1 MVTKKAARKS
11 RSKKMGE
18 GGEAGVVLSAAPPAA
33 ITGEGGGVET
43 TGRYVVVFKEEAAG
57 SKAMIRSTLNQVA
70 GLREVASSS
79 DYEGGAIEAKD
90 LAENEVVQF
99 DNLGMVLVSGE
110 EYVQA
115 LAASA
120 ADADSPILAIEP
132 EYIAYPAIPL
142 PGDLPLEY
150 LRGYKDA
157 VIQLYEQF
165 SSRPGAGEEGEIS
178 ATLQDTAQFTWGLQ
192 ATRVSTS
199 QRNGQGIKVAV
210 LDTGLDFQH
219 PDFRGR
225 AIVSKTFSGFPVQDI
240 HGHGTH
246 CVGTACGPQR
256 PASGVRRYGV
266 AFASQIFVGKVFNHA
281 QPRPQAPTGN
291 VLAGIEWA
299 INNGCQVVSLSIE
312 LLLNQPVVQY
322 EGAIR
327 RALNAGTLVV
337 AAAGNNANRPSNFGF
352 VTPPANAEAAIAVAA
367 LDNQLQ
373 IARFSARSS
382 QVTGV
387 GGSVNIA
394 GPGVAVFSSVPVS
407 QGLHALFDGTSM
419 ATPHVAG
426 IAALWSQVTGESGV
440 ALWSRLLQ
448 SARPLS
454 LASADVGSGLVQA
467 PQ

>member
-1 MVTKKAARKS
+1 MVTKKTARKS
-11 RSKKMGE
+11 RSKKIGG
-18 GGEAGVVLSAAPPAA
+18 GGEAGVVLSAVSPAE

-43 TGRYVVVFKEEAAG
+43 TGRFIIVFKQEAVE
-57 SKAMIRSTLNQVA
+57 SKSMMRSTLNQVA

-79 DYEGGAIEAKD
+79 DYEGGAIGAKD
-90 LAENEVVQF
+90 LAENTVVQF

-110 EYVQA
+110 ESVQA

-132 EYIAYPAIPL
+132 EYIAYPATPL

-157 VIQLYEQF
+157 VNQLYEQL

-210 LDTGLDFQH
+210 LDTGLDLQH

-225 AIVSKTFSGFPVQDI
+225 AIVSSTFSGFPVQDI

-266 AFASQIFVGKVFNHA
+266 AFASQIFVGKVFNHD
-281 QPRPQAPTGN
+281 QPRPRAPTGN

-337 AAAGNNANRPSNFGF
+337 AAAGNNANRPSSFGF
-352 VTPPANAEAAIAVAA
+352 VTPPANAEAAMAVAA

-407 QGLHALFDGTSM
+407 QGSHAHFDGTSM

>member
-1 MVTKKAARKS
+1 MATRKAARKS
-11 RSKKMGE
+11 GSRKMGDSS
-18 GGEAGVVLSAAPPAA
+18 EADVVTSSVPPA
-33 ITGEGGGVET
+33 GRMGEEGGGGET
-43 TGRYVVVFKEEAAG
+43 TGRFIIVFKEG
-57 SKAMIRSTLNQVA
+57 TTTDKATIKSTLNQVA
-70 GLREVASSS
+70 GLRHITASS
-79 DYEGGAIEAKD
+79 DYEGGAIEATD
-90 LAENEVVQF
+90 LAGSEVVQF
-99 DNLGMVLVSGE
+99 ENLGMVLVSDE
-110 EYVQA
+110 ESVQA

-120 ADADSPILAIEP
+120 ADADSPILTIEP
-132 EYIAYPAIPL
+132 EYVAYPSNPL
-142 PGDLPLEY
+142 PGELEY

-157 VIQLYEQF
+157 VNQLYDHL
-165 SSRPGAGEEGEIS
+165 SSRTEAGEDAEIS
-178 ATLQDTAQFTWGLQ
+178 ATIQDTAQFTWGLQ

-210 LDTGLDFQH
+210 LDTGMDFQH

-299 INNGCQVVSLSIE
+299 IENRCQVVSLSIE
-312 LLLNQPVVQY
+312 LLLNQPVAQY
-322 EGAIR
+322 EGAVR

-337 AAAGNNANRPSNFGF
+337 AAAGNNAHRPSNFGF
-352 VTPPANAEAAIAVAA
+352 VTPPANAEAAMAVAA

-382 QVTGV
+382 QLTGV

-394 GPGVAVFSSVPVS
+394 GPGVAVFSSVPVA

-426 IAALWSQVTGESGV
+426 IAALWAQVTGESGV
-440 ALWSRLLQ
+440 ALWSRLVQ
-448 SARPLS
+448 SARPLNLPS
-454 LASADVGSGLVQA
+454 VDVGSGLVQA